1 MSVKFI
7 ASGSDPI
14 QINIAGKSIS
24 DVRDELSSTL
34 KVDADKL
41 RFVHAGRE
49 ISDFDGLD
57 LTARDFIF
65 VDTSTKTKDESDD
78 DDGPSFNIQITRDQG
93 QAYRMML
100 ENDPSLINDI
110 IAEMAHDDAAVRNHL
125 MKNPTR
131 VMEKLGVNMKMVN
144 MRRQASKRLPK
155 CYRKYPVNIM
165 GEDLETH
172 VPAIPCEEEEE
183 AVEEEEQDEL
193 AALAKKH
200 NLTDEDKE
208 AIRRL
213 SGLGVEIGEAAA
225 LYLKHDREESDA
237 AKGIILMRLLGGL

>member
-1 MSVKFI
+1 MFVKFI
-7 ASGSDPI
+7 AAGRDPI
-14 QINIAGKSIS
+14 ELDIAGKSVS
-24 DVRDELSSTL
+24 DIREELSSSL
-34 KVDADKL
+34 ESDADKL

-49 ISDFDGLD
+49 ISQFDD
-57 LTARDFIF
+57 LELPGRDFIF
-65 VDTSTKTKDESDD
+65 VDTSTREKDDSDD

-93 QAYRMML
+93 RTYRMML

-110 IAEMAHDDAAVRNHL
+110 IAEMAQNDAAVRNHL

-144 MRRQASKRLPK
+144 QQKRQSKMLPK
-155 CYRKYPVNIM
+155 RYRKYPVNIM

-172 VPAIPCEEEEE
+172 APAPQSNEEEEE
-183 AVEEEEQDEL
+183 VEEEELDEL
-193 AALAKKH
+193 AVLARRH

-213 SGLGVEIGEAAA
+213 SGLGVEIEEAVA
-225 LYLKHDREESDA
+225 LYLKHDRSESDA
-237 AKGIILMRLLGGL
+237 AQRIILMRLLGGL